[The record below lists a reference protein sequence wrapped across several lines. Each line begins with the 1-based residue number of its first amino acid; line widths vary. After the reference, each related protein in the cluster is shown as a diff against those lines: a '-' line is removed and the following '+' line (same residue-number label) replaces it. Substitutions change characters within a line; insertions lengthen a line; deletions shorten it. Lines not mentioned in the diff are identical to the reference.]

1 MADVMITTDKL
12 TKIYNG
18 KTVVKDVSIQIE
30 RGSIVGLVGQNGAG
44 KTTLIRMLT
53 TLVKPTSGSF
63 ALLPGRQ
70 RDDTT
75 VAAIVERPSI
85 YNNLTGKDNLIAQ
98 SKLLGLKADN
108 EYLTYTLTLV
118 GLDASS
124 PKSVKNYSLGMKQRL
139 AIAMTLVGKPELLI
153 LDEPTN
159 GLDPQGIYD
168 MREIFVKLNRE
179 MGTTILVSSHIL
191 SELSKFATDFFIMD
205 KGRVLKHI
213 SADEIRNLG
222 GKRVK
227 MTVDKTEEAKKVL
240 EQYGKTEIVSSNEI
254 VLQTESDAPITQIM
268 LSLAQA
274 EITVTNV
281 NQMGDSLEEYYIE
294 LLKKEKPTT
303 PPQNFKINGGSL

>member
-1 MADVMITTDKL
+1 
-12 TKIYNG
+12 
-18 KTVVKDVSIQIE
+18 
-30 RGSIVGLVGQNGAG
+30 
-44 KTTLIRMLT
+44 
-53 TLVKPTSGSF
+53 
-63 ALLPGRQ
+63 
-70 RDDTT
+70 
-75 VAAIVERPSI
+75 
-85 YNNLTGKDNLIAQ
+85 
-98 SKLLGLKADN
+98 
-108 EYLTYTLTLV
+108 
-118 GLDASS
+118 
-124 PKSVKNYSLGMKQRL
+124 MKQRL